1 MATEDS
7 KVEDK
12 VSEIPEKEGKVDAN
26 ETCVSTCF
34 DLLVRSCD
42 EVAKYP

>member
-1 MATEDS
+1 MATGES

-12 VSEIPEKEGKVDAN
+12 VSETAEKEGKVDAN
-26 ETCVSTCF
+26 EACVST
-34 DLLVRSCD
+34 CD

>member
-1 MATEDS
+1 MATES

-12 VSEIPEKEGKVDAN
+12 VSEAPEKEGKVDAN
-26 ETCVSTCF
+26 ETCVRRVST
-34 DLLVRSCD
+34 CD